1 MCYSV
6 TYDVTSSQAVGPMT
20 AGATEGER
28 PLLDAARDAI
38 LAVGWKRTTLTDV
51 ARRAGVSRMTI
62 YRRWPDMETL
72 LADLMTREWSAIVEG
87 DAASGSGDQDTR
99 DQVVERIVASV
110 TALRHNDL
118 FRRIIDVDP
127 ELLLPYLLDRRG
139 RTQDTILELT
149 EAALTAGQAT
159 GDIRPGDPRLMSR
172 TLLLAAH
179 GFTLSAHTMSDVAG
193 AAVDPGLD
201 AELRVLVERYLR
213 P

>member
-1 MCYSV
+1 
-6 TYDVTSSQAVGPMT
+6 MT
-20 AGATEGER
+20 AGATEGEQ

-87 DAASGSGDQDTR
+87 GTASGSGDPDTR
-99 DQVVERIVASV
+99 AQVVERIVASV
-110 TALRHNDL
+110 TALRQNDL
-118 FRRIIDVDP
+118 FCRIIDVDP

-201 AELRVLVERYLR
+201 AELRALVERYLR

>member
-1 MCYSV
+1 
-6 TYDVTSSQAVGPMT
+6 MT

-159 GDIRPGDPRLMSR
+159 GDIRPGEPRLMSR